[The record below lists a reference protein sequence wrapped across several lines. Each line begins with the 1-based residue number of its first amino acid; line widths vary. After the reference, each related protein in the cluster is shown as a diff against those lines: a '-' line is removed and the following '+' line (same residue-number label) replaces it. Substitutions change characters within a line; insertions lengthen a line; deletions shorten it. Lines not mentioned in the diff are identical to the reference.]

1 MAEKKKGRS
10 IPVEEVFPE
19 GAVIMATEPCQLSP
33 EEVLELYEND
43 KSEAMLAKCLAAA
56 SNQTGWLGHDL
67 DDEDC
72 TEFMRE
78 QFEAWWKLY
87 QQLVADIKDILI
99 DENNNG
105 MNHVVENIGH
115 HYMVKPVMERNGY
128 RDGCGWWV
136 LKDE

>member
-1 MAEKKKGRS
+1 
-10 IPVEEVFPE
+10 
-19 GAVIMATEPCQLSP
+19 
-33 EEVLELYEND
+33 
-43 KSEAMLAKCLAAA
+43 MLAKCLAAA

-105 MNHVVENIGH
+105 MNHIE
-115 HYMVKPVMERNGY
+115 
-128 RDGCGWWV
+128 
-136 LKDE
+136 